1 MRVMSG
7 EEFQIE
13 AMLITTATTDNTTTT
28 AENNN
33 MFTFCAFKATFWA
46 AHEIALGWVGR
57 RVEGRE
63 GTLQDIVSCTACGSQ
78 VNHFM
83 KDTLFRHPVLKT
95 LICKSCYKYYTSDDI
110 NQDEEGM
117 DEQCRWCAEG
127 GNLLCCDF
135 CHNAFCKSCVL
146 RNLGRRVLRDV
157 VSSSDVKWACF
168 VCDPAPLVN
177 VVAAC
182 NAVFESLE
190 LRGKR
195 RHQQHRQPQQQ
206 QRNDRNRRKRHEKP
220 GKRGERDSRDGG
232 GGGGGWR
239 RGDGEKLIEATVN
252 LSLKYIKFLGSASRA
267 DGNADGNAD
276 GDADHRGSSPERLA
290 VRLRKARAF
299 RSVLSELRK
308 AHVALHRSMEEE
320 VATQAASLRELEAK
334 GGRAKVAKAA
344 KAAAEVKEEEEEEEG
359 KDEEEMEEEEEGKEG
374 GGGRGG
380 GKGAKEGNSG
390 GRKAQ
395 AESRPSKDKVKDRR
409 RAARE
414 KADDKEVDDKE
425 VDEVEDEVVDDAEVE
440 EDAERLSQGEPAERP
455 AGKEKPARV
464 PASERRR
471 ASSGVPSPAEP
482 RHHRRKSPRAA
493 RSPEEPGE
501 GGDAAAVAAASS
513 SDEGGG
519 DDDEE
524 GGEEGGSD
532 DGGDGGDGAV
542 RKAKASAEEPSSS
555 SVAAAS
561 KAEGG
566 DEPIAAFTADFD
578 FDMAE
583 HAVADDSWLLAELS
597 DISSCVQPAGAAA
610 GAGADGKAAADAGG
624 AAKAGVDDR
633 QNDGARGE
641 EEVEEEDVE
650 GDDVEG
656 DDVEEEEGDEDDGGT
671 KSKERATTKKRKKA
685 NGKKRPLPPSRK
697 AKGGDAKSHG
707 RRRRRPM
714 RRL

>member
-1 MRVMSG
+1 MVVASV
-7 EEFQIE
+7 IS
-13 AMLITTATTDNTTTT
+13 
-28 AENNN
+28 
-33 MFTFCAFKATFWA
+33 
-46 AHEIALGWVGR
+46 ALTRSSV
-57 RVEGRE
+57 
-63 GTLQDIVSCTACGSQ
+63 T
-78 VNHFM
+78 
-83 KDTLFRHPVLKT
+83 PVLKT

-232 GGGGGWR
+232 GGGGGGGEVTVRCAETGAAITVPRPPVGGGQDVR
-239 RGDGEKLIEATVN
+239 RQLMIPKEVFRKSQKLIEATVN

-482 RHHRRKSPRAA
+482 RHHRRK
-493 RSPEEPGE
+493 
-501 GGDAAAVAAASS
+501 
-513 SDEGGG
+513 
-519 DDDEE
+519 
-524 GGEEGGSD
+524 
-532 DGGDGGDGAV
+532 
-542 RKAKASAEEPSSS
+542 KAKASAEEPSSS

-707 RRRRRPM
+707 KEEEEADEEAVTPAKERAARKPSVKTGPVVRLRPVKAGDGGGGHRRRF
-714 RRL
+714 